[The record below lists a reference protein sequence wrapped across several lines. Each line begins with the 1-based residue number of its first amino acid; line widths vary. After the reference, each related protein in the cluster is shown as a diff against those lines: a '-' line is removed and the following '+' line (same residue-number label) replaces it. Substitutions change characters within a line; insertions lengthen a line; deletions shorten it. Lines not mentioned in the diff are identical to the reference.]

1 MSKLNSLIKVALKN
15 STMISAFYKSRDIA
29 NKAMKRIRKAN
40 YIATPED
47 ARVVSRTVNIMN
59 GMKRRGIK
67 G

>member
-1 MSKLNSLIKVALKN
+1 MKKLNSLIKVALKN

-29 NKAMKRIRKAN
+29 NKVFKRMNKTN
-40 YIATPED
+40 YIATPKD
-47 ARVVSRTVNIMN
+47 ARVVNRAVNIMN